1 MKQSKSTFI
10 DLKLRLVIAFLF
22 LSINAVFSQS
32 FILKGNAIHK
42 DDKPISGAIVYKN
55 KLDTKVLTN
64 NEGIF
69 FLSVTSLDTIN
80 IISKESNDYF
90 IVPDRSSDTLEY
102 TFVLTTKSYL
112 IDEVVVSSKRVEKIS
127 GDYNEYMLDYYVFE
141 NGSIVMLKNLKNIHY
156 LTFQNELKEKV
167 DYELPFVPV
176 EFYLDCAGNMHIVGR
191 DSTYQFWI
199 DSNFHIIE
207 TLSNKF
213 VETKLKSLIYCGEKE
228 VFSVE
233 YSDYNQKYRL
243 NYNDEETSRTILEV
257 FDTVAYNNIWEQVAR
272 MNVSTCPEG
281 QSCSLPSTNK
291 LIIRGVPLKYQHL
304 SNSQNSGGF
313 DVQGSFTPI
322 SSKRF
327 NEVSFINFQIHRL
340 INIQSFSINENVIA
354 IDILN
359 DKINVYNN
367 KGKEIHKTKMTLTD
381 ESKTLAIKDPYSKKF
396 YLSNDLYSP
405 TLEISSLNVQNGEH
419 TAILSLKEVRFP
431 EKVKIFNDQ
440 LYFIAANE
448 NGFHKLYSLHLNLDD

>member
-1 MKQSKSTFI
+1 MGQSKNTTI
-10 DLKLRLVIAFLF
+10 DLKFRLFLAFLF
-22 LSINAVFSQS
+22 LAFHAVFSQS
-32 FILKGNAIHK
+32 FILKGYAIHK
-42 DDKPISGAIVYKN
+42 DDKPISGAVVYKN

-69 FLSVTSLDTIN
+69 FLNVTSFDTIN

-90 IVPDRSSDTLEY
+90 IVPERSSDTLKY

-141 NGSIVMLKNLKNIHY
+141 NGSIAMLKNYKNIHY

-167 DYELPFVPV
+167 DYELPFIPV
-176 EFYLDCAGNMHIVGR
+176 EFYLDCVGNMHIVGR

-199 DSNFHIIE
+199 DSTFHIVE
-207 TLSNKF
+207 TLSNNF
-213 VETKLKSLIYCGEKE
+213 VETKLKSLVYCGEKE

-243 NYNDEETSRTILEV
+243 NYNDKETSRTILEV
-257 FDTVAYNNIWEQVAR
+257 FDTVAYYNIWEQVAKTLGP
-272 MNVSTCPEG
+272 NSDSTSPVSSDPG
-281 QSCSLPSTNK
+281 S
-291 LIIRGVPLKYQHL
+291 IVRGVPLKYQYLH
-304 SNSQNSGGF
+304 NSQNTRRF
-313 DVQGSFTPI
+313 DVQGSAMPI
-322 SSKRF
+322 SSKKF
-327 NEVSFINFQIHRL
+327 NDVAFINLQIDKL
-340 INIQSFSINENVIA
+340 INIQSFSINDNVIS

-381 ESKTLAIKDPYSKKF
+381 ESKTLVIKDPYSKKF

-419 TAILSLKEVRFP
+419 TAILSLKEARFP
-431 EKVKIFNDQ
+431 EKVKIFNGQ

-448 NGFHKLYSLHLNLDD
+448 NGFQKLYSLHLNLDD